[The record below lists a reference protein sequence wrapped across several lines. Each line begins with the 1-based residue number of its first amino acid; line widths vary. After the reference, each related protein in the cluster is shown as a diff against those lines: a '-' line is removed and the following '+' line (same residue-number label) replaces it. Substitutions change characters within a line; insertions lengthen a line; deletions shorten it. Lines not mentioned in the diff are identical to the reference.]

1 MFNALSPLQCAKHS
15 PRQFTLHVKSLNKKQ
30 VLAWRMTDSAET
42 YDIGLV
48 SMRVNQ
54 PGGRVVPF
62 WRSGLSSDGSFHWAG
77 QVDTQGNPIQG
88 FGIMTNIN

>member
-1 MFNALSPLQCAKHS
+1 MGWPQEMPALERFSVHG
-15 PRQFTLHVKSLNKKQ
+15 
-30 VLAWRMTDSAET
+30 D
-42 YDIGLV
+42 GLV

-62 WRSGLSSDGSFHWAG
+62 WRSGLSSSGTFHWAG
-77 QVDTQGNPIQG
+77 QVDAQGNPIQG